1 MRRPNRSIEVLD
13 ISLMAVVTKAMGAFL
28 VLMVVFMQYYSS
40 QPLGQQTAQQITQ
53 QVEQTQRDLT
63 EVLRKVIA
71 KATPEDIAKLLEEM
85 RRRLEE
91 AKKLIE
97 QLRRDN
103 DALNAQVQRL
113 EQENAALEQEIAEL
127 EKKLSTEKFLVTATL
142 LNWDCPNIRFRVG
155 LVTPKMY
162 IVRTNNRQD
171 PNVINFG
178 ASLGQS
184 GAIDDESHRR
194 TFPNSKDA
202 LGMGERFNLATLR
215 YITDPGT
222 FGIVVVK
229 QHTSPQKI
237 GEYDG
242 YAITRSKQDCAV
254 VITMQSA
261 LPGKDLFRIHFAE
274 RYVIPKDSYA
284 EIVSEIQINPQTG
297 GLNTVPTS
305 QDTLAWLKNQ
315 IANAVKVSP

>member
-127 EKKLSTEKFLVTATL
+127 EKKLANEKFVVTGHL
-142 LNWDCPNIRFRVG
+142 INWDCMDARLRIG
-155 LVTPKMY
+155 LVVPEMY
-162 IVRTNNRQD
+162 LNRPNNVQDKYVLNDGATLGQGTSLSDHEFRRTY
-171 PNVINFG
+171 PNVNATPG
-178 ASLGQS
+178 THA
-184 GAIDDESHRR
+184 
-194 TFPNSKDA
+194 
-202 LGMGERFNLATLR
+202 RFNNSSF
-215 YITDPGT
+215 YYVTDPGV
-222 FGIVVVK
+222 FNIVVVK
-229 QHTSPQKI
+229 QS
-237 GEYDG
+237 YDTEQLG
-242 YAITRSKQDCAV
+242 QYRGLRLKRTQQDCSV
-254 VITMQSA
+254 YITMQTAFLS
-261 LPGKDLFRIHFAE
+261 KNVVRSTFTIRI
-274 RYVIPKDSYA
+274 VIPKDEFAAVPY
-284 EIVSEIQINPQTG
+284 QINIQPSG
-297 GLNTVPTS
+297 EFDFKEPS
-305 QDTLAWLKNQ
+305 PPILAWLKDQ
-315 IANAVKVSP
+315 VANAAKVSP